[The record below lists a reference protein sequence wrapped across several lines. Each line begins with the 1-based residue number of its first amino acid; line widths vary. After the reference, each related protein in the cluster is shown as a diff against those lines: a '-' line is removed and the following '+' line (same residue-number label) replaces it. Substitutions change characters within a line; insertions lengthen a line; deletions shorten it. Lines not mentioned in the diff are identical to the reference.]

1 MKVAEHRSRRLLV
14 SFPPLR
20 RAVQA
25 SLPHLSPTTRGRP
38 SPLWTTPSTTTG
50 PTGTWP
56 PATSPQRRPI
66 HKHKRRRFDRWRPS
80 DGLLCMGRY
89 SLCPVGAVVHFRM
102 GTQSFADSWSLT
114 FGTKRKSASKT
125 ESCASFL
132 EHRLLGGRMDRG
144 MRSHMQ
150 GWKYGGRKTWRDGGR
165 EAGRR

>member
-66 HKHKRRRFDRWRPS
+66 HTHKRRRFDRWRPS
-80 DGLLCMGRY
+80 DSLLCMGRY
-89 SLCPVGAVVHFRM
+89 SLCPVGAVVLFRM
-102 GTQSFADSWSLT
+102 GTQSFADSHSLT

-125 ESCASFL
+125 ENLPLCSSIGCWVMDYLIIRAYSGLAQHRASPDL
-132 EHRLLGGRMDRG
+132 HAL
-144 MRSHMQ
+144 
-150 GWKYGGRKTWRDGGR
+150 
-165 EAGRR
+165 